1 MFASPSA
8 PEVSGASVDDS
19 AMEVCENRADSENPG
34 TCSGRRSSASSSA
47 LRDYELC

>member
-8 PEVSGASVDDS
+8 PEVSGASADDS
-19 AMEVCENRADSENPG
+19 AMEVCETRDSENPG